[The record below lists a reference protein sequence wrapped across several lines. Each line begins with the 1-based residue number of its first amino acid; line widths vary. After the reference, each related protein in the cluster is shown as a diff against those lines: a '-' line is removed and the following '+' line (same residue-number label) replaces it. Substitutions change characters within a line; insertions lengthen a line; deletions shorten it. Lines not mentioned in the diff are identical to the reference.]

1 MIEVYN
7 VDLSL
12 GLQLWSYQEYV
23 KNHTFKWPLI
33 GLDSTI
39 FASKSS
45 YRTQFWNHWKARSE
59 KDVILLPS
67 VVSKAFWC
75 FESA

>member
-7 VDLSL
+7 IDLSL
-12 GLQLWSYQEYV
+12 GLQLWWYQEYV
-23 KNHTFKWPLI
+23 KDHIFKSPLI

-45 YRTQFWNHWKARSE
+45 YRTQYWNHWKSGSE
-59 KDVILLPS
+59 KDVILLPP